1 MKSMSN
7 ITVTFIKSQTKRAF
21 TLRSDVQIHVQAF
34 KNPLKNW
41 KLIYLYKCHVRPIKK
56 EYLQPVWGWKS

>member
-1 MKSMSN
+1 MSN

-41 KLIYLYKCHVRPIKK
+41 KLIYLHKCHVRPIKK
-56 EYLQPVWGWKS
+56 